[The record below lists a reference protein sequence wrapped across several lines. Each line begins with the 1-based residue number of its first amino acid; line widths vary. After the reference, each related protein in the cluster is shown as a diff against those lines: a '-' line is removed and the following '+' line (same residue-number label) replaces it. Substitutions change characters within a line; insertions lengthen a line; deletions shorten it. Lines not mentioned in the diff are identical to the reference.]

1 MRYNDNLNLYSLIN
15 NSSLSI
21 NTLTNIN
28 FLKYKKNN
36 KIIKFTLLS
45 ELIYML
51 IYQSNNYKYLYYNL
65 ISQLDLIKYKL
76 LLRIDEILEKNKNKN
91 IEKMIEK
98 FSFSTENLISFIFLD
113 EKNFLEMS
121 LISLEIKDIKLLLN
135 KDNLYIKY
143 INIIKIRKYI
153 NKFIYTKLEL
163 LNSFFYKKIYF
174 LLKREIHQEILEIIL
189 PKILKKYSTV
199 NFNINISRQQF
210 QEFLL
215 ELFMKSNI
223 LYPKFTLNHNFIKRK
238 NMSIIYKDILCD
250 AKNILNIYLK
260 KNYNFSYFKYK
271 NKIKI
276 NNISPLLINKL
287 NNFSFNK
294 LLIISNIFENE
305 KLIFNSFK
313 YNKIYNL
320 KNEFY
325 YKKNYYNIYILYYFF
340 YDLFN
345 KNNCFHNLINK
356 LIYYINVNINIKNKF
371 FQFIENEIENKIDN
385 VMYLNHYLDF
395 DEINKSLK
403 NQNIDEI
410 NISDLEILLGIK
422 INLNKKNIKELVENE
437 INKNLNELKENL
449 LFKIINFFINEN
461 IINSSTNELINIY
474 EIIKN
479 KLNLS
484 ELFNKLNIFK
494 KNNYIFKLHL
504 KKIKYIISK
513 IYKTNEINKL
523 KIISLYKN
531 INIDNK
537 LINYITNNINYNEI
551 YNKSI
556 IKIYNNF
563 SNKEIITNFID
574 IFVIDNNIK
583 KILYQY
589 FQYNISI
596 HYFNNLNVKKNF
608 IENKDFF
615 FRDKKINIFTNLLK
629 LTKKNFS
636 IIKKNKLFF
645 LFYETTKSFNDVYVN
660 LFDKIDSFNSLDN
673 YNRIINK
680 IIDYNT
686 DEINKITKHTILYKM
701 NENINKYIRR

>member
-1 MRYNDNLNLYSLIN
+1 MRYNDNINLYSLIN
-15 NSSLSI
+15 NSSISI
-21 NTLTNIN
+21 NTLTSIY

-36 KIIKFTLLS
+36 KIIRFTLLS

-51 IYQSNNYKYLYYNL
+51 IYQSNNYKLLYYNL
-65 ISQLDLIKYKL
+65 IHQLDLIKYKL

-98 FSFSTENLISFIFLD
+98 FSFSTENLISFFFLD
-113 EKNFLEMS
+113 EKNEMS
-121 LISLEIKDIKLLLN
+121 SIPKEITDIKLLLN
-135 KDNLYIKY
+135 KDNLYLKY

-153 NKFIYTKLEL
+153 NKFIYIKLEL
-163 LNSFFYKKIYF
+163 LNSFFYKKIFF
-174 LLKREIHQEILEIIL
+174 LLKREIHQETLEIIL

-210 QEFLL
+210 QEYLL

-260 KNYNFSYFKYK
+260 KNFNFSFFKYK

-276 NNISPLLINKL
+276 NNFFPLLINKL
-287 NNFSFNK
+287 NNFYFNK
-294 LLIISNIFENE
+294 SFIISNIIENE
-305 KLIFNSFK
+305 KLIFNFLKCHKIYSFK
-313 YNKIYNL
+313 NN
-320 KNEFY
+320 FF
-325 YKKNYYNIYILYYFF
+325 YKKHYYNIYVLYYFF

-345 KNNCFHNLINK
+345 KNNYFYDLVNKFICYINA
-356 LIYYINVNINIKNKF
+356 NVNIKYEF
-371 FQFIENEIENKIDN
+371 FQFIENEIENKMDN
-385 VMYLNHYLDF
+385 IIYLDNYLDF

-403 NQNIDEI
+403 NQNINEI

-422 INLNKKNIKELVENE
+422 INLNQQNIKELIENE
-437 INKNLNELKENL
+437 INKNLNEIKENL
-449 LFKIINFFINEN
+449 FLKIINFFIDQN
-461 IINSSTNELINIY
+461 IINTEISELINIY
-474 EIIKN
+474 NIIKN

-484 ELFNKLNIFK
+484 DLFNKLNILK
-494 KNNYIFKLHL
+494 KNNFLFKLYL
-504 KKIKYIISK
+504 KKIKNIIFK
-513 IYKTNEINKL
+513 INKINNTNKL
-523 KIISLYKN
+523 KIIYLYKN
-531 INIDNK
+531 ININNK
-537 LINYITNNINYNEI
+537 LINYITNNIYYNEI

-563 SNKEIITNFID
+563 SNKEMITNFVD

-596 HYFNNLNVKKNF
+596 HYFNNLNIKKNL

-629 LTKKNFS
+629 LTKKNFN

-645 LFYETTKSFNDVYVN
+645 LFYGTKKSLNDVHMN
-660 LFDKIDSFNSLDN
+660 LFDKIDSFNNLNN

-686 DEINKITKHTILYKM
+686 DEINKITKHTIIYKM
-701 NENINKYIRR
+701 NEDINKYIRR